1 MNTLARIM
9 LGAALLGLCGGPFV
23 TSAKAYIIVVDT
35 DGMPLFTVA
44 NGKPYPQ
51 IMTLKAY
58 IKKYRK
64 D

>member
-1 MNTLARIM
+1 M